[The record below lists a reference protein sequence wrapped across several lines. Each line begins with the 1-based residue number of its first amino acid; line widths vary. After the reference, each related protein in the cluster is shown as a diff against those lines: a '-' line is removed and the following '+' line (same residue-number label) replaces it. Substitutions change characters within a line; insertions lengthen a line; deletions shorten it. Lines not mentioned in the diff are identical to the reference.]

1 MNKEEMI
8 ENMQYLSDRVLYG
21 EILLMRWMATCYDND
36 TFEGMSND
44 RLELMKQTDIFI
56 TKERK

>member
-1 MNKEEMI
+1 MI

>member
-1 MNKEEMI
+1 MI
-8 ENMQYLSDRVLYG
+8 ENMQYLSDRVLHG
-21 EILLMRWMATCYDND
+21 ETLLMKWMAICYDSD

-44 RLELMKQTDIFI
+44 KLELMKQTDIFI